1 MKETLFAS
9 SCYNQKFYF
18 NPKFAGLPV
27 TIQEELKAFIV
38 PLSEKIH
45 GIIEVGFYTDD
56 GEIYIETSC
65 EETDYRFDE
74 IGAKLEVDKLLRVEK
89 EFFGQIALWYR
100 LVILEE
106 N

>member
-18 NPKFAGLPV
+18 NSKFAGLPAP
-27 TIQEELKAFIV
+27 IQEELKTFIV

-89 EFFGQIALWYR
+89 EFFGQIALWYK

>member
-9 SCYNQKFYF
+9 SCYNQKYYF
-18 NPKFAGLPV
+18 NPKFSTLPA
-27 TIQEELKAFIV
+27 TIQEELRGFIV
-38 PLSEKIH
+38 PLSAKIH
-45 GIIEVGFYTDD
+45 GIIEVGFYEDD

-89 EFFGQIALWYR
+89 EFFGQIALWYK
-100 LVILEE
+100 LVILQQS
-106 N
+106 

>member
-9 SCYNQKFYF
+9 SCYNQKYYF
-18 NPKFAGLPV
+18 NPKFSSLPAQ
-27 TIQEELKAFIV
+27 IQEELRTHIV
-38 PLSEKIH
+38 PLSAKIH
-45 GIIEVGFYTDD
+45 GIIEVGFYEDD

-89 EFFGQIALWYR
+89 EFFGQIALWYK
-100 LVILEE
+100 LVILQQS
-106 N
+106 

>member
-9 SCYNQKFYF
+9 SCYNQKYYF
-18 NPKFAGLPV
+18 NPKFASLPA
-27 TIQEELKAFIV
+27 TIQEELRGFIV

-45 GIIEVGFYTDD
+45 GIIEVGFYEDD
-56 GEIYIETSC
+56 GEVYIETSC

-74 IGAKLEVDKLLRVEK
+74 IGAKLEVDRLLRVEK
-89 EFFGQIALWYR
+89 EFFEQIALWYK
-100 LVILEE
+100 LVILEK